1 MGAVTTTIYPSL
13 LPNQIEYIL
22 NDSESKLV
30 FVEDE
35 MQLEKV
41 KSVFEDCENLKKII
55 VMDNSF
61 EGNDDYVHNLNSFL
75 IFDKELIS
83 SSNLLFEDI
92 NNFESIR
99 NL

>member
-1 MGAVTTTIYPSL
+1 MGAVTTTVYPSL

-22 NDSESKLV
+22 NDSESKIV

-41 KSVFEDCENLKKII
+41 KTVFDQCEHLKKIV

-61 EGNDDYVHNLNSFL
+61 EGNDDYVDNLNSFL
-75 IFDKELIS
+75 VFNKKIIES
-83 SSNLLFEDI
+83 SDLAFED
-92 NNFESIR
+92 
-99 NL
+99 